1 MMYKVIVIGGGASG
15 IITAIESAKRFGGE
29 KVCLLEAGVR
39 IGKKLLA
46 TGNGRCNLSN
56 ADMSLSHYHGDV
68 NLAESALGAF
78 NSDKLKE
85 YFNGLGVMLTEED
98 GKIYPM
104 SLQANSVLDMLLYK
118 LQNCGVV
125 VKTDSKVT
133 GVKKTGNLFKTT
145 CQNGKVYESEN
156 LVFATGGSS
165 GKSFGTDGKSFSLI
179 ESLGHTVTELSPSL
193 VKLKCDTK
201 RFNALRG
208 IKVKAK
214 VTLLTGDKQEGSVT
228 GDLLFTD
235 GSISGNTVFSLSS
248 LITDVKRTSLR
259 IDFLPTVSEKELTDF
274 LAEKKKTCP
283 YLPPDELF
291 TGIVNKQLGKI
302 IYKLAD
308 GDLTKCVS
316 LVKNMRISI
325 NDTVGFNDSQ
335 VTKGGVPADEINE
348 KTFESRLVNK
358 LFLAGEL
365 LNVDGDCGGYNL
377 HFAFAS
383 GYVIGNGIK

>member
-1 MMYKVIVIGGGASG
+1 MIYKVIVIGGGASG

-29 KVCLLEAGVR
+29 NICILEGADR

-56 ADMSLSHYHGDV
+56 VDMSLSHYHGDV

-118 LQNCGVV
+118 LKNCGAV

-133 GVKKTGNLFKTT
+133 SVKKKGNVFKTT

-156 LVFATGGSS
+156 LVFATGGGS
-165 GKSFGTDGKSFSLI
+165 GNSFGTDGKSFSLI
-179 ESLGHTVTELSPSL
+179 KSFGHTVTELSPSL

-214 VTLLTGDKQEGSVT
+214 VTLLTGDKKEGSVT
-228 GDLLFTD
+228 GDFLFAD

-248 LITDVKRTSLR
+248 LITDVKRTSLQ

-274 LAEKKKTCP
+274 LAKKKKTCP
-283 YLPPDELF
+283 YLPTDELF

-308 GDLTKCVS
+308 GDLAKCVS
-316 LVKNMRISI
+316 LVKNMRIKV

-335 VTKGGVPADEINE
+335 VTKGGVPAGEINE
-348 KTFESRLVNK
+348 KTFESRLVDK
-358 LFLAGEL
+358 LFVAGEM